1 MNIIKKVTTGLL
13 AAMALSWAQTAWA
26 ADNGTEFGIADDL
39 SVYGATGTWAD
50 AFCSRRCEDDY
61 YRED

>member
-1 MNIIKKVTTGLL
+1 MKTQKPHSQERRE
-13 AAMALSWAQTAWA
+13 ALERSRQDVKRECLNCEAKFNPK
-26 ADNGTEFGIADDL
+26 D
-39 SVYGATGTWAD
+39 GATGTWAD